1 MKADQIIRILF
12 LLTGLFVLYKIVKGL
27 LSSTIRPPDPVQ
39 MEIEE
44 IRRKQ
49 EATLRQIQ
57 EFQKFQVL
65 LKYGAFIVDLK
76 PGDALTL
83 RRRLEKA
90 LEKIWRVGH
99 EY

>member
-27 LSSTIRPPDPVQ
+27 LSSMIHPPDPWEV
-39 MEIEE
+39 EE
-44 IRRKQ
+44 EDLRRRQ
-49 EATLRQIQ
+49 EATLRMIQ
-57 EFQKFQVL
+57 DYQQFQVWV
-65 LKYGAFIVDLK
+65 KYGGPLVDLK

-90 LEKIWRVGH
+90 LEKIWR
-99 EY
+99 EKM